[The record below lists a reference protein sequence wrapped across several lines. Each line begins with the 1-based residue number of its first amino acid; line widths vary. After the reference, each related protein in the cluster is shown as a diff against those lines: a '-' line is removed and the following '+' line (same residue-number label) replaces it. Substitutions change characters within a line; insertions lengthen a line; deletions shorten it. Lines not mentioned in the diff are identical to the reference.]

1 MANSTKGT
9 IFYYYDDMPTPAAV
23 QIYGMMTK
31 PALPGL
37 PNQIEATSQED
48 EYQKKTDGVI
58 QIPDANFQFKY
69 HKFSETI
76 SNFEKFRALQVAGQA
91 VKFGIAY
98 PDGGALEFT
107 AKPFVQRDAT
117 GVDALD
123 TFTVAMLNVTG
134 IDPAATKP
142 ETITMS
148 TYAETE

>member
-1 MANSTKGT
+1 MANATKGT
-9 IFYYYDDMPTPAAV
+9 IFYVYEGTPTATAI

-69 HKFSETI
+69 HKFSATLT
-76 SNFEKFRALQVAGQA
+76 NYAKFRELQEDDKSI
-91 VKFGIAY
+91 KFGIAY
-98 PDGGALEFT
+98 PDGGAIEFF

-117 GVDALD
+117 GVDTLD

-134 IDPAATKP
+134 IDPDATKP
-142 ETITMS
+142 TTITMC
-148 TYAETE
+148 TYADSE